1 MCRRAPNTK
10 SRHAV
15 PGKKKRCSQAAAEVD
30 PMSCNVC
37 RAMSVVQCLSCNV
50 GSETAHSHCPAT
62 PIVAEILTVVYRSID
77 NL

>member
-1 MCRRAPNTK
+1 MCGRVPNAK

-15 PGKKKRCSQAAAEVD
+15 PGMKKRCSQAAAEAD

-37 RAMSVVQCLSCNV
+37 LSYNV
-50 GSETAHSHCPAT
+50 GPETAHSHCPAT
-62 PIVAEILTVVYRSID
+62 PIVAEILPVVYRSID